1 MLSEPEDD
9 PARAAADDALL
20 TALAERLKLAA
31 TAPDVEALA
40 VRRLLARAPERAAA
54 IKALWG
60 RLDRAP
66 LHVHGADA
74 ALLAADRHGLG
85 FTMHE
90 TADKALAAAEAGG
103 SALIGLAGVTAWWGR
118 LLARPRLRVVAA
130 LPDDA
135 NRVPR
140 ALRISTAQPGPTGDD
155 RTFWVTDAAQGDPG
169 VLAALGQNGLAG
181 TPLHQAGGL
190 KLFMLAGYVQPEDP
204 RLTGLPGTLSGV
216 VGAAP
221 VF

>member
-1 MLSEPEDD
+1 MLVEPQDD

-20 TALAERLKLAA
+20 AALEARLKLTA
-31 TAPDVEALA
+31 TTPDAEALA
-40 VRRLLARAPERAAA
+40 LRRLLAKAPERAEA

-66 LHVHGADA
+66 LHVHGPDA

-85 FTMHE
+85 FTMHD
-90 TADKALAAAEAGG
+90 TADKALTAAEAGG
-103 SALIGLAGVTAWWGR
+103 SALIGLSGVTAWWGR
-118 LLARPRLRVVAA
+118 LLARPGLRVTGA
-130 LPDDA
+130 LPDEA

-140 ALRISTAQPGPTGDD
+140 ALRVSTASPGPTGDD
-155 RTFWVTDAAQGDPG
+155 RTFWVTDAPQGDLA
-169 VLAALGQNGLAG
+169 VLTALAAHGLAG

-190 KLFMLAGYVQPEDP
+190 KLFLLAGYVQTEDP
-204 RLTGLPGTLSGV
+204 RLTGLPGTLTGV